1 MLRGTREGSIARR
14 LRLVLSALV
23 MLAAA
28 AFSGHAA
35 FAAADGMNALSAKD
49 MQTLSA
55 FKKADTPNKVAK
67 AKKRSVKKAKLAAK
81 TKVRKSRKHKAT
93 KLAHKKTK
101 HAKKH
106 RARVASAKA
115 TSRKGRVKK
124 GGGSLNGGVAWNAPS
139 GCVPGRLKSVLAQV
153 SQKYGRVVVNSSARG
168 SRHNRKVGGARASWH
183 LKCMA
188 VDFRVHGSTKGLWGF
203 LRSHPG
209 VGGLHRYPSGFFH
222 IDAGPKRTW

>member
-14 LRLVLSALV
+14 WRLVLSALV
-23 MLAAA
+23 ILVAA
-28 AFSGHAA
+28 AFTGPAA
-35 FAAADGMNALSAKD
+35 YAAADGMNALSAKD
-49 MQTLSA
+49 MQGLSA
-55 FKKADTPNKVAK
+55 FKKADTPKKVAK
-67 AKKRSVKKAKLAAK
+67 AKKRSVKKAHIAAK
-81 TKVRKSRKHKAT
+81 TKARKSRKASST
-93 KLAHKKTK
+93 KVAHRKTK

-106 RARVASAKA
+106 RTKVAASKA
-115 TSRKGRVKK
+115 TSRKSRAKS
-124 GGGSLNGGVAWNAPS
+124 GGSSFKGGVAWNAPS

-168 SRHNRKVGGARASWH
+168 HRHNRKVGGARASWH